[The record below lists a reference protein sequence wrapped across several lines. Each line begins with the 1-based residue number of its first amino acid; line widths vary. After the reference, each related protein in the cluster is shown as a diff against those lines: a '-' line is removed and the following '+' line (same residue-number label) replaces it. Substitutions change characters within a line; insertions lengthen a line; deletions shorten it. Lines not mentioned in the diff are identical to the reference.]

1 MAKNKEEWPQIKKFV
16 FWITIWKVEKL
27 VQQKLHFLLPYR
39 RVSDMVFDNNEYDRD
54 ANRNN
59 AVARIQALRA
69 ASCVKVLG
77 KGVIRVVRRVD
88 DATENKNLGEYYII
102 YK

>member
-1 MAKNKEEWPQIKKFV
+1 
-16 FWITIWKVEKL
+16 
-27 VQQKLHFLLPYR
+27 
-39 RVSDMVFDNNEYDRD
+39 MVFDNNEYD

-59 AVARIQALRA
+59 AVTRIQALRA

-88 DATENKNLGEYYII
+88 DATENKNLGKSYLGMSQINI
-102 YK
+102 FS

>member
-1 MAKNKEEWPQIKKFV
+1 
-16 FWITIWKVEKL
+16 
-27 VQQKLHFLLPYR
+27 
-39 RVSDMVFDNNEYDRD
+39 MVFDNNEYD

-59 AVARIQALRA
+59 AVARLQALRA

-88 DATENKNLGEYYII
+88 DATENKNLGKFYSNQHLFMA
-102 YK
+102 

>member
-1 MAKNKEEWPQIKKFV
+1 MMIFGTKFHI
-16 FWITIWKVEKL
+16 FFENT
-27 VQQKLHFLLPYR
+27 LLFR

-88 DATENKNLGEYYII
+88 DATENKNLGEFCD
-102 YK
+102 KKGD